1 MKKIIYV
8 LGFIIVVNLIILDI
22 VVLKLNNSFKTI
34 HNEVF
39 KDKINVNANE
49 LVCTG
54 TFINKSDDK
63 SNKYYIYDTKKN
75 NFEIIY
81 GDGTGNAIG
90 TYTIND
96 GNELKVVYKGTILN
110 KTTNTYE
117 LGDIEIKVLQNK
129 DCSAIYID
137 DIAYTKIND

>member
-8 LGFIIVVNLIILDI
+8 FGFIIVVNLIILDI
-22 VVLKLNNSFKTI
+22 VVLKLNNSVKTI
-34 HNEVF
+34 HDEVF